1 MELTGMK
8 AAVEQIRSE
17 FAFSERRPCGLVGV
31 AVNTF
36 RYQKAG
42 GDEVLRERL
51 VAMAR
56 ERPRFGYRRLHVL
69 LGREGQAVNHKR
81 VWRVYQEAGLA
92 VKRTKR
98 RRLTRVGRPL
108 EQVTEANQE

>member
-1 MELTGMK
+1 MTQEDQEETTPP
-8 AAVEQIRSE
+8 AQ
-17 FAFSERRPCGLVGV
+17 
-31 AVNTF
+31 
-36 RYQKAG
+36 
-42 GDEVLRERL
+42 
-51 VAMAR
+51 AR
-56 ERPRFGYRRLHVL
+56 KKDATVVDRRLD
-69 LGREGQAVNHKR
+69 NKR